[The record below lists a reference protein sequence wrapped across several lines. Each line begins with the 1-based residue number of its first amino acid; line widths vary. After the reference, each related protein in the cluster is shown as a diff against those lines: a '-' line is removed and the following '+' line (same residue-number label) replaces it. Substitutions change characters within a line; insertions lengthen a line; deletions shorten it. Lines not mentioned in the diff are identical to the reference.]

1 MRIEFRVP
9 VVVRAKPKRTKDVK
23 LVIAT
28 VNRVVDVPE
37 YSSDDAPVV
46 LSGFFHGD
54 DDDHGHP
61 IHREFREIDGELFV
75 DVDVDCEGVISPSAV
90 MERDE
95 RVPMPFQGVD
105 KVFWSVFRGMQPKTI
120 RSVVYPGDKVSE
132 VVDGRMTVLHDLSD
146 LGVADVDQE
155 MLGRFVSAFD
165 REASKLILVDGR
177 VHLRERAPALEV
189 VCNVFT
195 HGGKTFV
202 RATRR
207 VGDDPLVKYNDE
219 DRHENPVAF
228 FQIDQLEE
236 AHAFASSLGYKVNG
250 DDAVDVTVEEDAAV
264 YFDSPSA
271 TVNAIAVVMNDHI
284 SGSMDFGIDR
294 RGREFMNRLTVGVMH
309 AYRRFEA
316 ILPGL
321 DEEAVPEELA
331 DLVESVLALPEQE
344 KKLFLPDEPNAESR
358 IRAAMQLWHDRP
370 VEFSFSPAPNRFKR
384 KTNRGFGMI
393 GPGMPF

>member
-23 LVIAT
+23 LVIAA

-46 LSGFFHGD
+46 LSGFFTGD
-54 DDDHGHP
+54 DDDDGNP

-90 MERDE
+90 MERGE

-189 VCNVFT
+189 VCAAYRE
-195 HGGKTFV
+195 KTFV

-219 DRHENPVAF
+219 DRQDNPVAF
-228 FQIDQLEE
+228 FQIDQLEQ
-236 AHAFASSLGYKVNG
+236 AHGLKNRPNRRWQPPSSRQRNPPHPKNP
-250 DDAVDVTVEEDAAV
+250 ACPM
-264 YFDSPSA
+264 PSA
-271 TVNAIAVVMNDHI
+271 
-284 SGSMDFGIDR
+284 
-294 RGREFMNRLTVGVMH
+294 
-309 AYRRFEA
+309 
-316 ILPGL
+316 LP
-321 DEEAVPEELA
+321 
-331 DLVESVLALPEQE
+331 Q
-344 KKLFLPDEPNAESR
+344 R
-358 IRAAMQLWHDRP
+358 
-370 VEFSFSPAPNRFKR
+370 
-384 KTNRGFGMI
+384 
-393 GPGMPF
+393 